1 MYHKLYSR
9 LRVLAWT
16 GVLFALFLA
25 SPTYGQTSS
34 NNCGS
39 CDDQN
44 ECTYDFCFLGRCI
57 NVPIANCNRSSTQQG
72 SCEDGD
78 PCTINFRDSRTG
90 ECRSRPNPNCDED
103 ATRECVLFPPK
114 IRIVCDDNNTLFDES
129 DDVFYFYITTRGEY
143 TSTCYNISG
152 AVNALC
158 LPYGEEA
165 GPFGPFPANGNALQ
179 LRVFDQEKPSG
190 NIAVKVL
197 APKGCNEDHC
207 TLRIEEIS
215 VSECVYN
222 QLSRGNR
229 AVANVKVTWIN
240 AKSNN
245 QLDIYLGSERR
256 RLTNVPRNGFTTVS
270 FEIPGDGISREVRA
284 GFSYPGTCED
294 RRRFTAPV
302 CQDNCPDDPN
312 KTEPGICGCGT
323 PDTDTDGDGTPD
335 CKDNCPTDPNKTEP
349 GECGC
354 GVADTDTDGD
364 GTPDCKDNCPT
375 DPNKT
380 EPGEC
385 GCGVAETDCAPPVF
399 NCPNLTARGCL
410 PQVFA
415 EFDGCNKVTV
425 CSARDLS
432 NVVLDLG
439 APGFQGFG
447 TDIKYDDLT
456 GKTLMFTSETPIRGV
471 WIKSGCN
478 SSNDCPGCG
487 EYVANPNS
495 CATDARQVANNW
507 ANIANSQSLQAAK
520 APTLY
525 PNPATDML
533 FVNLADYAGQTATV
547 QIFNTVG
554 QVVFQTRIDELTADP
569 VRLDIKMLPGNIYW
583 LRVQVPNT
591 NIPAQRFI
599 VK

>member
-380 EPGEC
+380 EPGACGCGVADTDTDGDGTPDCKDNCPTDPNKTEPGAC
-385 GCGVAETDCAPPVF
+385 GCGVAETDCAPPDS
-399 NCPNLTARGCL
+399 NCPGLTTNGCE

-415 EFDGCNKVTV
+415 KFDDCNKVTV
-425 CSARDLS
+425 CSAKDLS

-439 APGFQGFG
+439 PAGFQNFD
-447 TDIKYDDLT
+447 TDIKFENLT

-478 SSNDCPGCG
+478 MSDDCPGCG
-487 EYVANPNS
+487 EYIANPNFP
-495 CATDARQVANNW
+495 CDEEVIDNCPDDPNKTEPGECGCGVADTD
-507 ANIANSQSLQAAK
+507 
-520 APTLY
+520 
-525 PNPATDML
+525 TDG
-533 FVNLADYAGQTATV
+533 DG
-547 QIFNTVG
+547 
-554 QVVFQTRIDELTADP
+554 
-569 VRLDIKMLPGNIYW
+569 
-583 LRVQVPNT
+583 
-591 NIPAQRFI
+591 
-599 VK
+599 